1 MIQENQLIMKV
12 QKRLECFKMKK
23 TTISTRFQKKLQPIR
38 SEKWVVSP
46 NHKQKK
52 RHRCQTIICQLPW
65 TLHPTQPL
73 LFQRKHLPGLSS
85 TTDKMIQIIRNQCPD
100 SSKNNSLS
108 VNALMTSIQA
118 AIPIWKI
125 ATRMTCQWLRTKLMI
140 MCNWGKLLQQ
150 MAVLSR
156 SKRTSQKRSR
166 KLEIHWSSKTSICWI
181 KMHLL

>member
-1 MIQENQLIMKV
+1 MIQENQLITKV
-12 QKRLECFKMKK
+12 QKPLECFKMKR
-23 TTISTRFQKKLQPIR
+23 TTIFTHFQKKLQPIR
-38 SEKWVVSP
+38 LEKWVVSP
-46 NHKQKK
+46 NLKQKK
-52 RHRCQTIICQLPW
+52 RHRCQTIKCQLPW

-73 LFQRKHLPGLSS
+73 LFQRKHQPGLSS
-85 TTDKMIQIIRNQCPD
+85 ITDKMIQIIRNQCPD
-100 SSKNNSLS
+100 LSKNNNLS

-140 MCNWGKLLQQ
+140 MCNWGKPLQR

-156 SKRTSQKRSR
+156 LRRTSPKRSR
-166 KLEIHWSSKTSICWI
+166 KLEIHWSSKTSTCWI